1 MIAQTSPPTLPA
13 PQRRHALAKVR
24 SLPTVIL
31 VLSLVIHVL
40 IGFFTLSKGHSGAS
54 GQDLF
59 IMYTGTRQAAR
70 GLNPYTASYLK
81 EALAAR
87 ACDSG
92 DSTVLEGGFFYP
104 PQSLLLFRP
113 FCFLPF
119 ATAFFCWYLF
129 STILI
134 LACSGLVWMEKE
146 SGTTLRFAASIVVA
160 CMLVNPLTQRMLSL
174 GQTSMI
180 VPGAFAIG
188 HWLIEK
194 RWCWLGPAVISFAAV
209 KPHLALP
216 LLAIMPLLYGWRET
230 IRCAGFVVLFAILG
244 CLVTTGSFH
253 TILDFLHYASTGPLS
268 IGFNQVTYDQII
280 SWNRILYVLS
290 GIAINLSA
298 SQILIGYLIV
308 AGLIWTRVQ
317 VIQQRRP
324 SRSLLIAAAA
334 MASLFCSQPKGYDL
348 VIVVLTAPYLVRLWR
363 EGDHFTPGIILIL
376 FEIAAVPRALPAAC
390 VRHLHLANGS
400 SEVLLSY
407 RAFATALLLLTIL
420 LRGETR
426 LTSDFQWVE
435 ST

>member
-1 MIAQTSPPTLPA
+1 
-13 PQRRHALAKVR
+13 
-24 SLPTVIL
+24 
-31 VLSLVIHVL
+31 
-40 IGFFTLSKGHSGAS
+40 
-54 GQDLF
+54 
-59 IMYTGTRQAAR
+59 
-70 GLNPYTASYLK
+70 
-81 EALAAR
+81 
-87 ACDSG
+87 
-92 DSTVLEGGFFYP
+92 
-104 PQSLLLFRP
+104 
-113 FCFLPF
+113 
-119 ATAFFCWYLF
+119 
-129 STILI
+129 
-134 LACSGLVWMEKE
+134 MEKE

-253 TILDFLHYASTGPLS
+253 TIFDFLHYASTGPLS

-298 SQILIGYLIV
+298 LQILIGYLIV
-308 AGLIWTRVQ
+308 AGLVWTRVQ

-324 SRSLLIAAAA
+324 SRSLLIASAA

-363 EGDHFTPGIILIL
+363 EGDRFTPGIILIL
-376 FEIAAVPRALPAAC
+376 FEVAAVPRALPAAC
-390 VRHLHLANGS
+390 VRHLHLANAS
-400 SEVLLSY
+400 SEMLLSY

-420 LRGETR
+420 LRGGNSADIRFPMGRVDVRSLEKR
-426 LTSDFQWVE
+426 VE
-435 ST
+435 SLSSHRSIMDALTAQLESVILKLLGRRAVDATICPSEAARAVAPENWKPLMKSAREAARQLVAKGEVDALQGGVPVDLDTCRGPIRLRLARKLR